1 MIKNIKTTKEF
12 FESPIFSQWL
22 QTHKKEELHPCF
34 QCPEIKED
42 FDWRISTENDL
53 CAYERTE
60 DFLDDIREI
69 CDNCWC
75 AKYGGKTWMVRYADH
90 CNQANNDNSN
100 SQTGGNNND
109 SKNTE

>member
-1 MIKNIKTTKEF
+1 MDRCSYCAYHNSWDCDDGQNQKSNDIYCEEF
-12 FESPIFSQWL
+12 SL
-22 QTHKKEELHPCF
+22 
-34 QCPEIKED
+34 D

-53 CAYERTE
+53 CAYERIE

-75 AKYGGKTWMVRYADH
+75 AKYGGKTWMVRYANH

-109 SKNTE
+109 SKNTK